1 MKTAEIEIEK
11 LIPYAKNAR
20 NHSDLQVA
28 QIAASIKEFG
38 FNDPIEVDEDNMI
51 LAGHGRVLA
60 ARKLG
65 MLKVPFVKIDGL
77 SKAQKQAYIL
87 TNNKLALNSDWDN
100 ELLKIELH
108 DLSDMKFD
116 MAMMGFDGEELSQ
129 IMYPEPIKSTDP
141 SDKPL
146 NFSIQYNIVFD
157 DEEQQ
162 EVFYAFIRF
171 LKEKF
176 PVTDSVGQRLA
187 EYIGELDL
195 G

>member
-1 MKTAEIEIEK
+1 MKATEIEIDK

-38 FNDPIEVDEDNMI
+38 FNDPIEIDEDNMI

-65 MLKVPFVKIDGL
+65 LLKVPCVKIEGL

-100 ELLKIELH
+100 ELLKTELH
-108 DLSDMKFD
+108 ELAEMKFD
-116 MAMMGFDGEELSQ
+116 MEMMGFDGEELSQ
-129 IMYPEPIKSTDP
+129 IMYPEPPNSKDD

-146 NFSIQYNIVFD
+146 NFTIQYNIVFD

-162 EVFYAFIRF
+162 ETFYTFIRF
-171 LKEKF
+171 LKEKYSDI
-176 PVTDSVGQRLA
+176 DSVGERFA
-187 EYIGELDL
+187 EYIRELDI

>member
-1 MKTAEIEIEK
+1 MKSEIEVDK

-20 NHSDLQVA
+20 NHSDLQIA

-38 FNDPIEVDEDNMI
+38 FNDPIEIDEDNMI

-65 MLKVPFVKIDGL
+65 LSKVPFVKIEGL

-116 MAMMGFDGEELSQ
+116 MEMLGFDGAELSE
-129 IMYPEPIKSTDP
+129 IMYPEPTKSTDP

-157 DEEQQ
+157 DEQQQ

-171 LKEKF
+171 LKEKY
-176 PVTDSVGQRLA
+176 PETDSVGQRLS

>member
-1 MKTAEIEIEK
+1 MKATEIEIEK
-11 LIPYAKNAR
+11 LVPYAKNSR
-20 NHSDLQVA
+20 VHSDNQVA

-38 FNDPIEVDEDNMI
+38 FNDPIEIDEDNMI
-51 LAGHGRVLA
+51 LAGHGRVFA

-65 MLKVPFVKIDGL
+65 MLKVPCVKIEGL

-87 TNNKLALNSDWDN
+87 TNNKLALNSEWDD
-100 ELLKIELH
+100 ELLKLELH

-116 MAMMGFDGEELSQ
+116 MEMMGFDGSELSK
-129 IMYPEPIKSTDP
+129 IMYPEPIKSKDD

-162 EVFYAFIRF
+162 EVFYGFIRF

-176 PVTDSVGQRLA
+176 PETDSVGERLA
-187 EYIGELDL
+187 EYIKELDL

>member
-1 MKTAEIEIEK
+1 MKATEIEIEK
-11 LIPYAKNAR
+11 LVPYAKNSR
-20 NHSDLQVA
+20 VHSDNQVA

-38 FNDPIEVDEDNMI
+38 FNDPIEIDEDNMI

-65 MLKVPFVKIDGL
+65 MLKVPCVKIEGL

-87 TNNKLALNSDWDN
+87 TNNKLALNSEWDD
-100 ELLKIELH
+100 ELLKIELLG
-108 DLSDMKFD
+108 LSDAKFD
-116 MAMMGFDGEELSQ
+116 MEMMGFDGAELSE
-129 IMYPEPIKSTDP
+129 IMYPEPIKHKDD

-162 EVFYAFIRF
+162 EVFYGFIRF

-176 PVTDSVGQRLA
+176 PETDSVGERLA
-187 EYIGELDL
+187 EYIKELDL

>member
-1 MKTAEIEIEK
+1 MKSEIEVDK

-20 NHSDLQVA
+20 NHSDLQIA

-38 FNDPIEVDEDNMI
+38 FNDPIEIDEDNMI

-65 MLKVPFVKIDGL
+65 LSKVPFVKIEGL

-116 MAMMGFDGEELSQ
+116 MEMLGFDGAELSE
-129 IMYPEPIKSTDP
+129 IMYPEPTKSTDP

-157 DEEQQ
+157 DEQQQ

-176 PVTDSVGQRLA
+176 PETDSVGQRLF

>member
-1 MKTAEIEIEK
+1 MKATEIEIEK
-11 LIPYAKNAR
+11 LVPYAKNSR
-20 NHSDLQVA
+20 VHSDNQVA

-38 FNDPIEVDEDNMI
+38 FNDPIEIDEDNMI

-65 MLKVPFVKIDGL
+65 MLKVPCVKIEGL

-87 TNNKLALNSDWDN
+87 TNNKLALNSEWDD
-100 ELLKIELH
+100 ELLKLELH

-116 MAMMGFDGEELSQ
+116 MEMMGFDGSELSE
-129 IMYPEPIKSTDP
+129 IMYPEPIKHKDD

-176 PVTDSVGQRLA
+176 PETDSVCERLA
-187 EYIGELDL
+187 EYIKELDL